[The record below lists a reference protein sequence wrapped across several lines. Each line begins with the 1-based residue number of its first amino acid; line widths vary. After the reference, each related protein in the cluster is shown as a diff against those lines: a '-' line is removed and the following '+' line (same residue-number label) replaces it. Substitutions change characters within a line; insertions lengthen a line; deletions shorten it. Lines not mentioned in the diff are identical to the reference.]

1 MSNFK
6 VIPKEVREQILS
18 RIKND
23 GVSVAQAAKEHGI
36 SDRTI
41 YGWLKKQAAS
51 SISFMEYAHLRK
63 QNKQLMELVGR
74 LSLEI
79 EKMKVFKKG

>member
-1 MSNFK
+1 MGNFK

-23 GVSVAQAAKEHGI
+23 GVSIKQAAEEHGI
-36 SDRTI
+36 SNRTI
-41 YGWLKKQAAS
+41 YGWLKKQVIS
-51 SISFMEYAHLRK
+51 SVSFMEYAHLRK
-63 QNKQLMELVGR
+63 QNKQLMELVGK

>member
-1 MSNFK
+1 
-6 VIPKEVREQILS
+6 
-18 RIKND
+18 
-23 GVSVAQAAKEHGI
+23 
-36 SDRTI
+36 
-41 YGWLKKQAAS
+41 
-51 SISFMEYAHLRK
+51 MEYAHLRK

>member
-1 MSNFK
+1 MFK
-6 VIPKEVREQILS
+6 TIPKEIKEQILS

-23 GVSVAQAAKEHGI
+23 GVTVPQAARDHGI
-36 SDRTI
+36 SSKTI
-41 YGWLKKQAAS
+41 YTWLRKQS
-51 SISFMEYAHLRK
+51 STTISFMEYAHIKK